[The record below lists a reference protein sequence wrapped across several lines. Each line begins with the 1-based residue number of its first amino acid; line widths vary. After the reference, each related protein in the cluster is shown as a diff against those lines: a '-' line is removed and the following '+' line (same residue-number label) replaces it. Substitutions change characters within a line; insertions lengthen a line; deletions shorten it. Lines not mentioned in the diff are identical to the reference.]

1 MNMLKGQSLTC
12 CTMLCNNA
20 SPNFVVHITRAS
32 KHSKILGLL
41 KMCVEHETVYFYI
54 FIFKV
59 IKLTKSIK
67 SPCLLVSW
75 QIPLAFVYVYI
86 LYKFKC
92 RSRCFKPSKA
102 SATAIRSKITKQNTV
117 DMRFCIIFHFSC
129 IIFHSYCI
137 NFLLYSIKR

>member
-1 MNMLKGQSLTC
+1 MHYD
-12 CTMLCNNA
+12 TMLWNNA

-41 KMCVEHETVYFYI
+41 RCVWNTRQFI
-54 FIFKV
+54 FISFLKV

-102 SATAIRSKITKQNTV
+102 SATAIWFKITKQNTV

>member
-67 SPCLLVSW
+67 SPCLLVAC
-75 QIPLAFVYVYI
+75 QLTDPLG
-86 LYKFKC
+86 
-92 RSRCFKPSKA
+92 
-102 SATAIRSKITKQNTV
+102 
-117 DMRFCIIFHFSC
+117 FCLC
-129 IIFHSYCI
+129 
-137 NFLLYSIKR
+137 LYSL